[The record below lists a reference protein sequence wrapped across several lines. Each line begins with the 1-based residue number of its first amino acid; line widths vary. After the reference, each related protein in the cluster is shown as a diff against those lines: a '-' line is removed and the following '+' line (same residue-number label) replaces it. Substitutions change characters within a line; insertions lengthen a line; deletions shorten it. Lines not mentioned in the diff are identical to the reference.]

1 MFALFALLPMRFSSV
16 MFLSGDCAWATPS
29 TLATLS
35 SWRRFL
41 LATLTLGD
49 ALFLGDAFL
58 LGDAFSL
65 GEAYRR
71 FKRGKDKD

>member
-1 MFALFALLPMRFSSV
+1 
-16 MFLSGDCAWATPS
+16 MFLNGACAWATPS

-41 LATLTLGD
+41 FGD
-49 ALFLGDAFL
+49 AYFLGDAFL
-58 LGDAFSL
+58 LATPSLGDAFFPGDAFFL
-65 GEAYRR
+65 GDAYRR